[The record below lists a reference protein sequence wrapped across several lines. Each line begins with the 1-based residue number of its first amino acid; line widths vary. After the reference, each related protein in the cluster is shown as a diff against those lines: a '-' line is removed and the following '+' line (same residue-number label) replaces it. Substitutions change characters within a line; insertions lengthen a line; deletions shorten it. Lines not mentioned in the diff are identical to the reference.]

1 VGFSVRATDPRFL
14 DMVRPHLA
22 VLRVEKAADHSS
34 MMSASVAEDRV
45 LPGGKRTRG
54 VNNLYF
60 GMLRIYRGPYLEEMT
75 GRVLSVARD
84 VITTGQD
91 QFVRLR
97 GGAVE
102 VDGRAILLVSPDP
115 EAHQATLTSL
125 LTQRGGRF
133 IGEGVLEFDPILG
146 RLHPSPLPPLLYEGD
161 LELFPGVPEQ
171 PVRRGKRDDPGR
183 EVMLP
188 PRPASLEALGATRA
202 EGPVPLG
209 WIVFPTFDS
218 GQDTELEPAGG
229 AALLFRFAE
238 AILNRHVWRDRS
250 VILLRDLVERTAV
263 SRLTVGPMAEAA
275 DLLMRTAP
283 GLMKGVSA

>member
-1 VGFSVRATDPRFL
+1 MGFSVRATDPSFL
-14 DMVRPHLA
+14 DLVRPHLA
-22 VLRVEKAADHSS
+22 HLRVDEPTEHELPF
-34 MMSASVAEDRV
+34 SASVAEDRV
-45 LPGGKRTRG
+45 LPGGKKTRG

-60 GMLRIYRGPYLEEMT
+60 GMLRIYRGPYLEEMS
-75 GRVLSVARD
+75 GRLLSAARD
-84 VITTGQD
+84 VLTNGQD

-115 EAHQATLTSL
+115 EAHQAAMTAL
-125 LTQRGGRF
+125 LAERGGRF
-133 IGEGVLEFDPILG
+133 IGEGVLELDPVLR
-146 RLHPSPLPPLLYEGD
+146 RLHPSALPPLLYAGD
-161 LELFPGVPEQ
+161 LELFPGLAEQ
-171 PVRRGKRDDPGR
+171 PVRRRKRGDPGR

-188 PRPASLEALGATRA
+188 PRPAPLQALGAGRA

-218 GQDTELEPAGG
+218 SQETQLEPAGG

-250 VILLRDLVERTAV
+250 LILLRDLLDGNAV
-263 SRLTVGPMAEAA
+263 SRLSVGSMAEAA